1 MTSPPGNRRG
11 PESCRTPS
19 RSKEGRR
26 RKHIGPHIAGQP
38 GTQSAVPPVGA
49 IVQRL
54 HARGLTYAEIAEDFG
69 LPLTK
74 VLGLVWLA
82 QRRRG
87 GST

>member
-1 MTSPPGNRRG
+1 MTRPPANKGG
-11 PESCRTPS
+11 PGPDGAPS